1 MAEKLAIPELLFVTA
16 STQLL
21 LYGCNVVLFAVSLF
35 LLQRRNGM
43 KGNVY
48 HKMMAIL
55 LFILITVEAVLNTLQ
70 AMVELRMTTSGGSVK
85 GVDLV
90 ACNLVNLVTL
100 QLVVMTSFAI
110 LANRCYHIW
119 NRSYKVIAL
128 PSLMVFSETIIF
140 YSLQVPAYAR
150 VSHDFTKGT
159 DSAEYNQTLE
169 NQKPADIA
177 AAILSMLADTFLTVL
192 IASRIWWTTRQ
203 VQKFRRR
210 RATQQ
215 KYDRIVA
222 IMLES
227 GMIVPVFL
235 IAFAISTVDGQAV
248 PIFAALLPQA
258 LAPLLIMVRVG
269 LGLTADTEELTT
281 LRAGV
286 SHEIEFQA
294 TVPTGLDRENF
305 LDTNASSSG
314 DRTADSDVQGESS
327 TKIGYAL

>member
-159 DSAEYNQTLE
+159 DFAEYNQTLE

-215 KYDRIVA
+215 KYDCIVA
-222 IMLES
+222 I
-227 GMIVPVFL
+227 I
-235 IAFAISTVDGQAV
+235 IWVDGQAV
-248 PIFAALLPQA
+248 PIFAALLPQVYA

-269 LGLTADTEELTT
+269 LGLTADTEEFTT